1 MKSTPQLFP
10 PLLAVALL
18 CGCGGDDAPQPS
30 DFAEEVNLDTLSR
43 EIADDQDLELIGHSY
58 RQSHTMNPSSAV
70 TKKTMTFGFR
80 ASREELEKFTT
91 ALRTAVEERIRG
103 EDGEIINSELST
115 RPDAESLVMI
125 RYRIGQAAGDV
136 QATLTGEGT
145 EAAPFQMSVELN
157 EAVGSQSPPRQQ

>member
-1 MKSTPQLFP
+1 MF
-10 PLLAVALL
+10 PLLLVFMFLS
-18 CGCGGDDAPQPS
+18 GCGGDDAPQPS

-58 RQSHTMNPSSAV
+58 RQSHTINPSSAV
-70 TKKTMTFGFR
+70 TKKTMTFGFQ

-115 RPDAESLVMI
+115 RPDAESLVSI

-136 QATLTGEGT
+136 QASLTGEGS

-157 EAVGSQSPPRQQ
+157 ETVGSPQSQPQQP